1 MSRAP
6 QIDTIIVSIGHAIV
20 AHALIHNHKNKQ
32 FTFHTA
38 AFLHTKENACSRGG
52 SRATTIEM
60 HARDHTILT
69 MSPPLRLQRMG
80 ARKHTHTRCH
90 ALELPGG
97 DKIPFELNQCTHKH
111 TRGVP
116 PTFAHRRSGGGDLKR
131 VVEW

>member
-1 MSRAP
+1 MEPSALHVPSAANRHNNCINWPCHSGACARTQP
-6 QIDTIIVSIGHAIV
+6 QKQTIYIPHGCVS
-20 AHALIHNHKNKQ
+20 AHEGERV
-32 FTFHTA
+32 FSFW
-38 AFLHTKENACSRGG
+38 
-52 SRATTIEM
+52 SRATTIQT

-111 TRGVP
+111 TRGA
-116 PTFAHRRSGGGDLKR
+116 TNLCASAIWRRR
-131 VVEW
+131 P

>member
-1 MSRAP
+1 MSQAP

-20 AHALIHNHKNKQ
+20 AHALVHNHKNKQ

-38 AFLHTKENACSRGG
+38 AFLHTKENACSRFGHVP
-52 SRATTIEM
+52 RQFKRTHATTQF
-60 HARDHTILT
+60 
-69 MSPPLRLQRMG
+69 SPCRRRSVCNGWALG
-80 ARKHTHTRCH
+80 STHTRCY